1 MGLTARLRT
10 PALSAGA
17 GAALAAA
24 LLLRD
29 PHRHASWGFCPFL
42 ALTGLPCPACGGLR
56 AGNDL
61 LHGRVGAA
69 LSSNAYAVLTACVV
83 ALGWL
88 WWTLA
93 KARGTAPAWT
103 RQTSRAG
110 AVWFGGLLVF
120 GALRLLPPFAW
131 LQP

>member
-1 MGLTARLRT
+1 
-10 PALSAGA
+10 
-17 GAALAAA
+17 
-24 LLLRD
+24 
-29 PHRHASWGFCPFL
+29 
-42 ALTGLPCPACGGLR
+42 
-56 AGNDL
+56 
-61 LHGRVGAA
+61 VGAA